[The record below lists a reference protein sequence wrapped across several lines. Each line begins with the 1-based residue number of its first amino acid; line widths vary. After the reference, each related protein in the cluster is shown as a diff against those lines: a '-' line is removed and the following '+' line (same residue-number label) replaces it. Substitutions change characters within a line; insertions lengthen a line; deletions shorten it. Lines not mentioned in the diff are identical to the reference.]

1 MAQVAATEFTR
12 NFGRYRELAQR
23 EAIAV
28 TSHDRITGYFVSAHE
43 YERVQAIAATNRV
56 ALSIYE
62 LDDDTVEAIANA
74 RMDPRHDHLNS
85 LMD

>member
-12 NFGRYRELAQR
+12 NFGRYREMAQR

-43 YERVQAIAATNRV
+43 YERIQAIKGSNRV

-62 LDDDTVEAIANA
+62 LDDEAIEAISNS
-74 RMDPRHDHLNS
+74 RMDSRHDHLNA